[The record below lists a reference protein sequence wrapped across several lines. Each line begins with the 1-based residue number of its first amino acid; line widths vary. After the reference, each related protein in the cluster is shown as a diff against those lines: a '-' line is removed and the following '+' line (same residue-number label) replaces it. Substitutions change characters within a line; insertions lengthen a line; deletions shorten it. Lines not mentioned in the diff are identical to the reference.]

1 MKQDS
6 SLTISQAASNSL
18 QDEIMTLRKQL
29 ETKYSAYSII
39 VRSVTDVADN
49 LVLLDSLHNEIISI
63 LKSIQSKRAILT
75 TYRIR

>member
-1 MKQDS
+1 
-6 SLTISQAASNSL
+6 
-18 QDEIMTLRKQL
+18 MTLRKQL

-63 LKSIQSKRAILT
+63 LKSIQSKRAILA
-75 TYRIR
+75 TYRVR